1 MITQNRLLSGL
12 LALQKL
18 FPFNYLLQLETLP
31 SPGFVFL
38 AVQVLD
44 NNANTSPSVGQ
55 LRASYFSPLGELI
68 YFTTTLPPHPST
80 CMSFCSEIVL
90 FNPLARYTCRSP
102 PFCSLSSCTL
112 PCIQSVGSF
121 LKSGT
126 GKVMNITLRNGL
138 YNKQFI
144 SSSNS
149 RLEGEKLL
157 NQLASSFQ
165 LENWNLTSYKTLLYF
180 KRDVL
185 DQLQGMGTYCSQQF
199 HATPVLA
206 AQEKTQTCVQVSV
219 PRAASRQSGQTAAKN
234 SCQQLLQP
242 QQLPSCSYVGE

>member
-1 MITQNRLLSGL
+1 
-12 LALQKL
+12 
-18 FPFNYLLQLETLP
+18 
-31 SPGFVFL
+31 
-38 AVQVLD
+38 
-44 NNANTSPSVGQ
+44 
-55 LRASYFSPLGELI
+55 
-68 YFTTTLPPHPST
+68 
-80 CMSFCSEIVL
+80 
-90 FNPLARYTCRSP
+90 
-102 PFCSLSSCTL
+102 
-112 PCIQSVGSF
+112 
-121 LKSGT
+121 
-126 GKVMNITLRNGL
+126 MNITLRNGL

-185 DQLQGMGTYCSQQF
+185 VQLQGMGTYCSQQF

-206 AQEKTQTCVQVSV
+206 AQGKTQTCVQVSV

-242 QQLPSCSYVGE
+242 QQLLSCLYVGE